1 MTSVK
6 IRARFNINFILP
18 PKEAFGDLS
27 EGRGQIMG
35 NNSDSDRQLNIRYG
49 QVQGL
54 FWLFSAVSFVFMT
67 PILQERGFGN
77 AEIGILFA
85 VRYVTQILGQL
96 ILSSIADRCYGR
108 VALKWFAAGMTV
120 LSVVFTAL
128 FLLLPG
134 IGILWVGLL
143 FAGMGCT
150 TFCISPMIDA
160 LAMQFIELGRK
171 INYTVCRAIGSA
183 AWAFACLG
191 IGKMMDVFGADS
203 LLIFQIGFEVLFL
216 ISILRLEN
224 ANPAFARSIADKGR
238 KEPPKAHSPW
248 YLLTHFPRY
257 VLFIIA
263 IAFLYVSYA
272 MCHNFQ
278 IDVIRKLGG
287 DNTILGYAEF
297 VLAISE
303 VPVIFFFSRAHR
315 RFGTEKILVAV
326 MFFAMMKV
334 AVQRFAPS
342 LLVFVLAQLF
352 EMLGFGMSYAAVVYF
367 VIENIPAEDR
377 VKAQGFVNVAAGI
390 GSCAA
395 SLMSGAIYERFG
407 LPTLLVC
414 GVGAG
419 ILSILVMII
428 SISCP
433 KKSLRKGRELD
444 TITENL

>member
-27 EGRGQIMG
+27 EGRGQNMR
-35 NNSDSDRQLNIRYG
+35 NNSASDRHLNIQYG

-77 AEIGILFA
+77 AEIGALFA
-85 VRYVTQILGQL
+85 VRYVTQILGQS

-108 VALKWFAAGMTV
+108 VALKWFAAGMTI
-120 LSVVFTAL
+120 LSILFTTL
-128 FLLLPG
+128 FLLMPG

-191 IGKMMDVFGADS
+191 IGKMMDLFGADS
-203 LLIFQIGFEVLFL
+203 LLFFQIGFEVLFL
-216 ISILRLEN
+216 VSILRLEN
-224 ANPAFARSIADKGR
+224 ANPAIARSITDKGR
-238 KEPPKAHSPW
+238 KELPKSHSPW

-257 VLFIIA
+257 VLFITA
-263 IAFLYVSYA
+263 IAFLYISYA

-287 DNTILGYAEF
+287 ENTILGYAEF

-326 MFFAMMKV
+326 MFFAMLKV
-334 AVQRFAPS
+334 AVQSFAPT

-377 VKAQGFVNVAAGI
+377 ANSAPGISLASMLSQFVKSAVKLGLLSPQTEI
-390 GSCAA
+390 HMKRRQSCWRPD
-395 SLMSGAIYERFG
+395 SEVDLSRRRSG
-407 LPTLLVC
+407 
-414 GVGAG
+414 
-419 ILSILVMII
+419 
-428 SISCP
+428 
-433 KKSLRKGRELD
+433 
-444 TITENL
+444 